1 MMSIRGIP
9 FAETL
14 SLCPVRLD
22 GIISS
27 RNPLS
32 EIQVCLQM
40 VFISSENLI
49 LLVRSTSQYNESNI
63 IYYPPS
69 FIPVDILTYV
79 AWKISGFPKNRVI
92 GSGCNLDSARFRYLM
107 SEKLGISPL
116 SCHGWVIGEHGDSS
130 GKSGEEY
137 F

>member
-1 MMSIRGIP
+1 
-9 FAETL
+9 
-14 SLCPVRLD
+14 
-22 GIISS
+22 
-27 RNPLS
+27 
-32 EIQVCLQM
+32 M
-40 VFISSENLI
+40 VFISSKNLI
-49 LLVRSTSQYNESNI
+49 LLVRSTSQYNESNIII

-130 GKSGEEY
+130 GKSGGEY